1 MSKLFL
7 RLLAM
12 LASVILALCLAPPP
26 AQAAKK
32 PVPWQPVAGPIMS
45 IPKGTGKA
53 SRSTAHLTAMRKA
66 VKAAVRGTTIR
77 ATTYSSSYK
86 PIIAD
91 FIAAKSRGVHVRF
104 TTWHEDYAKN
114 RKVLAPLRKALGT
127 NTKKASYF
135 KVCQGS
141 CYRTGKDDAVQHTK
155 IVTVGAVQAPKGI
168 QRYIVFESSGTF
180 SKAGANR
187 SWNFTTVS
195 VGRKK
200 LYNAYASYIDGMRHD
215 RTKKKFR
222 QVKDGNTTVIF
233 YPGGP
238 DPLLSTLKSIKSCK
252 AAKGYGVNGKTHIAV
267 VMYVWRDSMSATAK
281 QLVRVAKLGCKVDV
295 VITTPDT
302 QSKIV
307 AILKKGKL
315 RLWDSRKKG
324 KKGRYSHGKTWAISG
339 RIGSN
344 PKSLLTATGSANLSK
359 YALKYNTE
367 VTVLHRSAAMRQF
380 VVNALGHIARYSKRL
395 K

>member
-1 MSKLFL
+1 
-7 RLLAM
+7 
-12 LASVILALCLAPPP
+12 
-26 AQAAKK
+26 
-32 PVPWQPVAGPIMS
+32 
-45 IPKGTGKA
+45 
-53 SRSTAHLTAMRKA
+53 
-66 VKAAVRGTTIR
+66 
-77 ATTYSSSYK
+77 
-86 PIIAD
+86 
-91 FIAAKSRGVHVRF
+91 
-104 TTWHEDYAKN
+104 
-114 RKVLAPLRKALGT
+114 
-127 NTKKASYF
+127 
-135 KVCQGS
+135 
-141 CYRTGKDDAVQHTK
+141 
-155 IVTVGAVQAPKGI
+155 
-168 QRYIVFESSGTF
+168 
-180 SKAGANR
+180 
-187 SWNFTTVS
+187 
-195 VGRKK
+195 
-200 LYNAYASYIDGMRHD
+200 
-215 RTKKKFR
+215 
-222 QVKDGNTTVIF
+222 
-233 YPGGP
+233 
-238 DPLLSTLKSIKSCK
+238 
-252 AAKGYGVNGKTHIAV
+252 
-267 VMYVWRDSMSATAK
+267 MSATAK